1 MISPFLQ
8 VAKHCRFNGL
18 IWKDFSTRA
27 NQNLYDKMATSTATA
42 LAHVCSTR
50 QAKLNFF
57 TSSEGKHPWTVVG
70 LAACKDTYSGVSRR
84 HVPVLWCLADT
95 YCGVSRP
102 ARTRTVVGLA
112 AFKDTYCGGSHGPQ
126 GHVLW

>member
-27 NQNLYDKMATSTATA
+27 NQNLYDKMATSIATA
-42 LAHVCSTR
+42 LVHVCSTR
-50 QAKLNFF
+50 YVKLNFS
-57 TSSEGKHPWTVVG
+57 TSSEGKHPWTVVD
-70 LAACKDTYSGVSRR
+70 LAACKDTHSGVSRG
-84 HVPVLWCLADT
+84 HVLWCFAACNDT

-102 ARTRTVVGLA
+102 ARTRTVVGIA
-112 AFKDTYCGGSHGPQ
+112 AFKNTYWGRSYG
-126 GHVLW
+126 L